1 MDARRAEQRNV
12 WKNGCAE
19 LRHAARC
26 KVRTAWQIE
35 AVWAQHAIGDILS
48 KRRITGRPP
57 FFGNPCTKTAMFWP
71 NPHSEHHGIR
81 PRARRCFQRA
91 VETRENARPPAQKA
105 SKKLPIALF
114 DDAQNAIL
122 TRTDSKPCTVPHGEA
137 NRSQSKGPYGEL
149 QAWRAGTGS
158 NLYAYGINSV

>member
-1 MDARRAEQRNV
+1 MHGERVRRAAASREMQGADGLADRGRLGTARNR
-12 WKNGCAE
+12 
-19 LRHAARC
+19 RHAKQKANR
-26 KVRTAWQIE
+26 RTTP
-35 AVWAQHAIGDILS
+35 LL
-48 KRRITGRPP
+48 